1 MANSI
6 EFAKNY
12 TGTLDEVYQGA
23 AVSRC
28 LNSGGRMVRA
38 GRNAKEILIPKIS
51 VTGLGDYT
59 RNVGYK
65 TGSIT
70 YEYET
75 HSFGYDRAIRLF
87 ADVTDVEE
95 SGVLDCFVE
104 AGAELQRTQVAP
116 EGDAY
121 TFSQIASTDGVT
133 VKGEDL
139 SEASAVDVLDALR
152 TVTNDMDERR
162 VSTGS
167 RYLFITPTL
176 RGVLDDFSL
185 ANPTRSN
192 RVLERFSRIVEVP
205 QVRFYT
211 AIACS
216 PATTTSSATREGR
229 RFLCRH
235 HGHRGGQL
243 EDLLHQERRRVHGR
257 GVANQER
264 ARELLALGLA
274 HVQQLQPPGGRD
286 GRLRALYDERSER
299 VQAGRGRRAD
309 RSQRRPAH
317 VVLGVLLRRLRGRA
331 HGELNAGLDAR
342 ACDIEQDLR
351 HRQVRGAGL
360 HALGR
365 RYRADAP
372 PAPHQRDFRCGHGH
386 ILVPEP
392 ELPVLLVHESGQRER
407 AGQPLRRA
415 LDALHVQLLRV
426 HDHRLPGLRPID
438 VHGPVLHVLGV
449 QQAHHDLREL
459 DLGASLE
466 RHHGLAMLLLV
477 LHVAGGWQRY
487 RVGQQQ
493 DGVHVFQNRCCSHAG
508 VCHRSL
514 MVQRVREFL
523 MHH

>member
-12 TGTLDEVYQGA
+12 TGILDEIYQRT

-87 ADVTDVEE
+87 ADVMDVEE

-121 TFSQIASTDGVT
+121 TFSQIASTEGVT

-139 SEASAVDVLDALR
+139 SEVSAVDVLAALR
-152 TVTNDMDERR
+152 AVTNDMDERQ

-211 AIACS
+211 AI
-216 PATTTSSATREGR
+216 
-229 RFLCRH
+229 
-235 HGHRGGQL
+235 
-243 EDLLHQERRRVHGR
+243 DLLSGDDDQFGYQKAVGSYKKTADTEVDSSKTYYTESG
-257 GVANQER
+257 GVYTAV
-264 ARELLALGLA
+264 ASPTKSGLA
-274 HVQQLQPPGGRD
+274 NYYELVGAGRD
-286 GRLRALYDERSER
+286 INFMVVEKSAVIKYDKHVASR
-299 VQAGRGRRAD
+299 VFSPD
-309 RSQRRPAH
+309 
-317 VVLGVLLRRLRGRA
+317 
-331 HGELNAGLDAR
+331 EL
-342 ACDIEQDLR
+342 E
-351 HRQVRGAGL
+351 
-360 HALGR
+360 
-365 RYRADAP
+365 
-372 PAPHQRDFRCGHGH
+372 
-386 ILVPEP
+386 
-392 ELPVLLVHESGQRER
+392 
-407 AGQPLRRA
+407 A
-415 LDALHVQLLRV
+415 LDSYMLKYRKYGIVS
-426 HDHRLPGLRPID
+426 
-438 VHGPVLHVLGV
+438 VLENKL
-449 QQAHHDLREL
+449 
-459 DLGASLE
+459 
-466 RHHGLAMLLLV
+466 
-477 LHVAGGWQRY
+477 
-487 RVGQQQ
+487 
-493 DGVHVFQNRCCSHAG
+493 DGVYVSAG
-508 VCHRSL
+508 T
-514 MVQRVREFL
+514 E
-523 MHH
+523 

>member
-12 TGTLDEVYQGA
+12 TGILDEVYQRA

-87 ADVTDVEE
+87 ADVMDVEE

-121 TFSQIASTDGVT
+121 TFSQIASTEGVT

-139 SEASAVDVLDALR
+139 SEASAVDVLAALR
-152 TVTNDMDERR
+152 AVINDMDEKQ

-167 RYLFITPTL
+167 RILFITPTL
-176 RGVLDDFSL
+176 RGVVDDFSL

-211 AIACS
+211 AIDLKSGDADQFGYAKAAAGKDINFMVVEKSAVIKYDKHVASRVFS
-216 PATTTSSATREGR
+216 PDELDAG
-229 RFLCRH
+229 
-235 HGHRGGQL
+235 
-243 EDLLHQERRRVHGR
+243 LLHAEVQEV
-257 GVANQER
+257 
-264 ARELLALGLA
+264 
-274 HVQQLQPPGGRD
+274 
-286 GRLRALYDERSER
+286 
-299 VQAGRGRRAD
+299 
-309 RSQRRPAH
+309 
-317 VVLGVLLRRLRGRA
+317 
-331 HGELNAGLDAR
+331 
-342 ACDIEQDLR
+342 R
-351 HRQVRGAGL
+351 H
-360 HALGR
+360 
-365 RYRADAP
+365 
-372 PAPHQRDFRCGHGH
+372 
-386 ILVPEP
+386 
-392 ELPVLLVHESGQRER
+392 RER
-407 AGQPLRRA
+407 AGE
-415 LDALHVQLLRV
+415 
-426 HDHRLPGLRPID
+426 
-438 VHGPVLHVLGV
+438 
-449 QQAHHDLREL
+449 QA
-459 DLGASLE
+459 
-466 RHHGLAMLLLV
+466 
-477 LHVAGGWQRY
+477 
-487 RVGQQQ
+487 
-493 DGVHVFQNRCCSHAG
+493 
-508 VCHRSL
+508 
-514 MVQRVREFL
+514 
-523 MHH
+523 

>member
-12 TGTLDEVYQGA
+12 TGILDEVYQRA

-87 ADVTDVEE
+87 ADVMDVEE

-121 TFSQIASTDGVT
+121 TFSQIASTEGVT

-139 SEASAVDVLDALR
+139 SEASAVDVLAALR
-152 TVTNDMDERR
+152 AVINDMDEKQ

-167 RYLFITPTL
+167 RILFITPTL
-176 RGVLDDFSL
+176 RGVVDDFSL

-211 AIACS
+211 AIDLKSGDADQFGYAKAAAGKDINFMVVEKSAVIKYDKHVASRVFS
-216 PATTTSSATREGR
+216 PDE
-229 RFLCRH
+229 
-235 HGHRGGQL
+235 L
-243 EDLLHQERRRVHGR
+243 E
-257 GVANQER
+257 
-264 ARELLALGLA
+264 
-274 HVQQLQPPGGRD
+274 
-286 GRLRALYDERSER
+286 
-299 VQAGRGRRAD
+299 
-309 RSQRRPAH
+309 
-317 VVLGVLLRRLRGRA
+317 
-331 HGELNAGLDAR
+331 
-342 ACDIEQDLR
+342 
-351 HRQVRGAGL
+351 
-360 HALGR
+360 
-365 RYRADAP
+365 
-372 PAPHQRDFRCGHGH
+372 
-386 ILVPEP
+386 
-392 ELPVLLVHESGQRER
+392 
-407 AGQPLRRA
+407 A
-415 LDALHVQLLRV
+415 LDSYMLKYRKYGIVS
-426 HDHRLPGLRPID
+426 
-438 VHGPVLHVLGV
+438 VLENKL
-449 QQAHHDLREL
+449 
-459 DLGASLE
+459 
-466 RHHGLAMLLLV
+466 
-477 LHVAGGWQRY
+477 
-487 RVGQQQ
+487 
-493 DGVHVFQNRCCSHAG
+493 DGVYVS
-508 VCHRSL
+508 SST
-514 MVQRVREFL
+514 E
-523 MHH
+523 